1 MHIHFMKGIKQMI
14 DVLYIKG
21 KISPNYDEEMKY
33 SLRSLEKYV
42 SDVGRVFITGDCPL
56 FVKKSSIIH
65 TLENDIGVPTINH
78 WWKVSQTIKKTD
90 IGQKFVLMYDDIFFV
105 KPTKLENYPFYCKG
119 NLEDKPFEGIYRK
132 SCGKAYEWLK
142 NHGEETEDCELHIP
156 CIYERDKF
164 LELDKIYE
172 PIKDKKDGMV
182 VRSIYGNKFKHSL
195 PLRRDIKIRLSNET
209 VEQVIGDADCFSVS
223 DWVFNNNVYPWLKE
237 HFPERSKYE
246 K

>member
-1 MHIHFMKGIKQMI
+1 MI

-21 KISPNYDEEMKY
+21 PISQNYDEEMRY

-42 SDVGRVFITGDCPL
+42 KDLGRVFITGDCPL
-56 FVKKSSIIH
+56 FVDKKTVIH
-65 TLENDIGVPTINH
+65 TLEKDIGVPTINH

-105 KPTKLENYPFYCKG
+105 RPTRLENYPFFSKG
-119 NLEDKPFEGIYRK
+119 MLEDKPFDGIYRK
-132 SCGKAYEWLK
+132 SCGEAYYLLK
-142 NHGEETEDCELHIP
+142 TMGLGTLDCELHIP
-156 CIYERDKF
+156 CVYDRDKF
-164 LELDKIYE
+164 LELDKLYL

-182 VRSIYGNKFKHSL
+182 VRSVYGNMFERFMPHRK
-195 PLRRDIKIRLSNET
+195 DIKIRKSDEG

-223 DWVFNNNVYPWLKE
+223 DWVFMCNTYQWLKE
-237 HFPERSKYE
+237 KFPERSRFE